1 MVARRNTGGGKGG
14 LGLGAKC
21 GLVVGAMTFVVL
33 VVMTLVA
40 TSLAKK
46 ATTERALQRG
56 YAAALALA
64 APGSDGWFVEQD
76 AKVLARRGTQAR
88 LKSLLSAGAMS
99 AWIEGP
105 KGASIRLHKADFKAS
120 SDGEQ
125 VGDVGIFRGSWSSRD
140 VRNFRVRLQDKSG
153 SPDGW
158 ANVLYAD
165 SDFTSG
171 AGNLATMMW
180 LLTLVGLFAGIGAGF
195 IASSFYTKPLSDL
208 AQSVSRLSRGNL
220 NYHAQHRGNDELG
233 RLSRALETMCDTL
246 AEGEEAQERLG
257 LVERETEL
265 LAELQTAMQPKEV
278 PSTDGF
284 EAVAVQLRGSDSG
297 SDLYDAV
304 PLKGG
309 RLALFVAST
318 SARGAL
324 GALLAGM
331 TRAYLRSALERD
343 DDVGEALRATNRNL
357 AKGMRKGM
365 HVTCQVAVL
374 DPETSRAT
382 VYIAG
387 HRAPFYACRGG
398 DVSVV
403 HGEGLALGL
412 DAGPVFDRRL
422 EEVKVDMPQG
432 TRIVLT
438 TVGTYDF
445 VDANGEEFGVD
456 RFQEL
461 VRKQAPKNSEAFLN
475 LVLGTLDLEL
485 GDEER
490 ISDATIV
497 TAKRMI

>member
-1 MVARRNTGGGKGG
+1 MAGRRNAGGGGG
-14 LGLGAKC
+14 LGLGLKC
-21 GLVVGAMTFVVL
+21 GLVAGAATAIML
-33 VVMTLVA
+33 VIVTLTA
-40 TSLAKK
+40 TSIAKRRGGELALEK
-46 ATTERALQRG
+46 G
-56 YAAALALA
+56 YTAALALA
-64 APGSDGWFVEQD
+64 APGSDGWFVEQNE
-76 AKVLARRGTQAR
+76 KLLARRGSQAR
-88 LKSLLSAGAMS
+88 LRELVEAGALT
-99 AWIEGP
+99 AWIDGP
-105 KGASIRLHKADFKAS
+105 NGVSLRLHKAEFQR
-120 SDGEQ
+120 SDTGGKSGNAQ
-125 VGDVGIFRGSWSSRD
+125 YVRGSWASGRS
-140 VRNFRVRLQDKSG
+140 VRVFQSKLFDKKGGAS
-153 SPDGW
+153 GW
-158 ANVLYAD
+158 ANVMYD
-165 SDFTSG
+165 ERTFSSG
-171 AGNLATMMW
+171 AGNMGTMLW
-180 LLTLVGLFAGIGAGF
+180 LLTLVGAFVGLGAGF
-195 IASSFYTKPLSDL
+195 FASSLYTKPLADL

-220 NYHAQHRGNDELG
+220 NYRAQHRGNDELG
-233 RLSRALETMCDTL
+233 RLARALETMCDTL
-246 AEGEEAQERLG
+246 AEGEEAQERLD

-278 PSTDGF
+278 PSTEGF

-304 PLKGG
+304 PLSGG

-357 AKGMRKGM
+357 SQGMRKGM

-374 DPETSRAT
+374 DPEKGQAT

-422 EEVKVDMPQG
+422 EEVIVEMPQG

-445 VDANGEEFGVD
+445 VGEDGEEFGVD

-475 LVLGTLDLEL
+475 LVLGTLDVEL

-490 ISDATIV
+490 FSDATIV

>member
-1 MVARRNTGGGKGG
+1 MATRRNAGGGIG
-14 LGLGAKC
+14 LGLKS
-21 GLVVGAMTFVVL
+21 GLVVGAVTCVL
-33 VVMTLVA
+33 LSIMAAIANSSGKQAHLDA
-40 TSLAKK
+40 AM
-46 ATTERALQRG
+46 QRG

-64 APGSDGWFVEQD
+64 APGVDGWFVEQND
-76 AKVLARRGTQAR
+76 KLVSRRGSQAR
-88 LKSLLSAGAMS
+88 IKEVVDTGAVT
-99 AWIEGP
+99 AWLDGP
-105 KGASIRLHKADFKAS
+105 GDTKLRLHTSDVEIAS
-120 SDGEQ
+120 TPI
-125 VGDVGIFRGSWSSRD
+125 VYGSSGNVDCVAGRM
-140 VRNFRVRLQDKSG
+140 SG
-153 SPDGW
+153 SDLRVFRARLVDKGGAPAGT
-158 ANVLYAD
+158 ANIAWYD
-165 SDFTSG
+165 SDVTKGPGS
-171 AGNLATMMW
+171 AVLLWILAI
-180 LLTLVGLFAGIGAGF
+180 VGGLAGIGAGF
-195 IASSFYTKPLSDL
+195 LASSFYTKPLGDL
-208 AQSVSRLSRGNL
+208 AQSVSRLNRGNL
-220 NYHAQHRGNDELG
+220 NYRATHRGNDELG

-257 LVERETEL
+257 LIERETEL

-278 PSTDGF
+278 PSTEGF

-304 PLKGG
+304 PLDGG

-331 TRAYLRSALERD
+331 TRAYLRSALEHD
-343 DDVGEALRATNRNL
+343 DDVGAALRSTNRNL
-357 AKGMRKGM
+357 AQSMRKGM

-374 DPETSRAT
+374 DPAKSQAT

-412 DAGPVFDRRL
+412 DAGAVFDRRL
-422 EEVKVDMPQG
+422 EEVIVDMPQG

-445 VDANGEEFGVD
+445 VDESGEDFGVD

-475 LVLGTLDLEL
+475 LVLGSLDIAL
-485 GDEER
+485 GDGER
-490 ISDATIV
+490 MLDATIV
-497 TAKRMI
+497 TAKRMV

>member
-1 MVARRNTGGGKGG
+1 MGARRKSGSGGGG

-21 GLVVGAMTFVVL
+21 GLVVGITTALLMALLSFF
-33 VVMTLVA
+33 A
-40 TSLAKK
+40 SSRIGK
-46 ATTERALQRG
+46 ATVEAAEERGFAL
-56 YAAALALA
+56 AIALA
-64 APGSDGWFVEQD
+64 APGEDGWFVEKD
-76 AKVLARRGTQAR
+76 GKVFTRRGASKR
-88 LKSLLSAGAMS
+88 LRDLLDQGALT

-105 KGASIRLHKADFKAS
+105 KGTTLRLHADEFKSSGSGDVRGKAQYVTGGWLGRSVRVFESRLLDKNDASIGKAAIMFPEEAFS
-120 SDGEQ
+120 G
-125 VGDVGIFRGSWSSRD
+125 GGSAL
-140 VRNFRVRLQDKSG
+140 F
-153 SPDGW
+153 
-158 ANVLYAD
+158 
-165 SDFTSG
+165 
-171 AGNLATMMW
+171 W
-180 LLTLVGLFAGIGAGF
+180 LLTLVGACVGFAAGSF
-195 IASSFYTKPLSDL
+195 ASSLYTNPLRDL

-220 NYHAQHRGNDELG
+220 NYRSQHRGNDELG

-246 AEGEEAQERLG
+246 AEGEEAQERLDSIA
-257 LVERETEL
+257 RETEL
-265 LAELQTAMQPKEV
+265 LGELQSAMQPKTL
-278 PSTDGF
+278 PSTEGF

-304 PLKGG
+304 PLEGG
-309 RLALFVAST
+309 KLALFVAST

-343 DDVGEALRATNRNL
+343 GDVGDALRTTNRNL
-357 AKGMRKGM
+357 AGSMRKGM

-374 DPETSRAT
+374 DPAKGQAT

-398 DVSVV
+398 EVSVV

-412 DAGPVFDRRL
+412 DAGAVFDRRL
-422 EEVKVDMPQG
+422 EEVIVDMPQG

-445 VDANGEEFGVD
+445 ETAAGEDFGVE

-461 VRKQAPKNSEAFLN
+461 VRKQAPKNSDAFLN
-475 LVLGTLDLEL
+475 LVLGSLDVEL

-490 ISDATIV
+490 MSDATIV
-497 TAKRMI
+497 TAKRML